1 MSLSTR
7 EDLRRALK
15 AKQLEPLYLLYGEE
29 EFLRDAAAR
38 HITDAALSGASLR
51 EFNEATFSLASVDV
65 QQAIAAAEQLP
76 MMAERRVVRVSDFNK
91 LREADEEALVRYVT
105 RPATSTV
112 MIFTAAELDKRRKLS
127 KTLLG
132 VCVSVEFA
140 ALRDVELMAWA
151 RSQLKELK
159 AAAND
164 RTLSQIVALAGPGTR
179 RLSNELNKLATAA
192 AETKEITLEMVDA
205 LVGRSRELSNFE
217 LTDHLLARD
226 ARKTLRT
233 LRTLFEDGAEPL
245 MLLGLVASHYHR
257 LLLAKEL
264 MAAGAPEAEV
274 FRLVPLPFNKR
285 ADFLASA
292 RRTNARELAG
302 RIERIARTDV
312 AIKTS
317 LGGGGERGARLQL
330 ETLVCELAG

>member
-15 AKQLEPLYLLYGEE
+15 AKQIEPLYLLYGEE

-38 HITDAALSGASLR
+38 HITDAALTGASLR
-51 EFNEATFSLASVDV
+51 EFNEATFSLATTDV

-91 LREADEEALVRYVT
+91 LREADEEALVRYIT
-105 RPATSTV
+105 RPVPSTV
-112 MIFTAAELDKRRKLS
+112 MIFTASDLDKRRKLS
-127 KTLLG
+127 KTLLD
-132 VCVSVEFA
+132 VCASVEFA
-140 ALRDVELMAWA
+140 FLRDVELTAWA

-159 AAAND
+159 VMAND
-164 RTLSQIVALAGPGTR
+164 RTLSLIIALAGPGTR
-179 RLSNELNKLATAA
+179 RLSNELKKLATAA
-192 AETKEITLEMVDA
+192 VETKEITPEVVDA

-217 LTDHLLARD
+217 LTDQLLARD
-226 ARKTLRT
+226 ARKALRT
-233 LRTLFEDGAEPL
+233 LRTILEDGAEPL

-292 RRTNARELAG
+292 RRSDALGLAN
-302 RIERIARTDV
+302 RIARIARADV

-330 ETLVCELAG
+330 EMLVCELAS

>member
-1 MSLSTR
+1 MSTATR
-7 EDLRRALK
+7 EELRRALK

-38 HITDAALSGASLR
+38 HITDAALSGAPLR
-51 EFNEATFSLASVDV
+51 EFNEATFSLASTDV

-76 MMAERRVVRVSDFNK
+76 MMSERRVVRVSDFGK
-91 LREADEEALVRYVT
+91 MRETDEETLVRYIT
-105 RPATSTV
+105 RPVASTI
-112 MIFTAAELDKRRKLS
+112 MIFTAPDLDKRRKLS
-127 KTLLG
+127 KQLLD

-140 ALRDVELMAWA
+140 ALRDVDLMAWA
-151 RSQLKELK
+151 RSYLKELK
-159 AAAND
+159 VTANE
-164 RTLSQIVALAGPGTR
+164 RTLGLIVALVGSSTR
-179 RLSNELNKLATAA
+179 RLNNELNKLAVAA
-192 AETKEITLEMVDA
+192 AETKEITPEMVDA

-217 LTDHLLARD
+217 LTDHLVARD
-226 ARKTLRT
+226 ARSALRILRT
-233 LRTLFEDGAEPL
+233 LLDDGAEPL

-264 MAAGAPEAEV
+264 MAGGAAESEV

-292 RRTNARELAG
+292 RRSNTHDLAK

-317 LGGGGERGARLQL
+317 LGGGGEKGSRLQI
-330 ETLVCELAG
+330 EMLVCELAA